1 MEREGPGI
9 LRSGLLLF
17 ASRLLSIGTGLVF
30 TLMIT
35 RTVTREEYGVWV
47 NLNADIVSY
56 FTLLATA
63 LPFWVMR
70 FVSRRHEGA
79 AKTGVVANMILG
91 LVSTTLYALMAP
103 WILSAL
109 KISNAYL
116 PLYLLASIQI
126 VWIYLVVVFE
136 SILRAVKIEALGYG
150 LLVGEV
156 AKVAAAYLFIFHLK
170 LGLLGAMGALIAGY
184 SLQVFYYLYISRGIL
199 KGRLRLSYFKE
210 WFKGSLATIYAIIGT
225 RVFSFSLV
233 LLFAIGR
240 EVARAYYGA
249 SSQIAGV
256 IGYSSFLAFALYPR
270 LLVRRNPRDVVTAF
284 KSFLMFAVP
293 MTMGAIVLS
302 DSYLTILN
310 VKYRVASPVLQAMA
324 LNVFVQSLTQL
335 LNSIIFGTEKIDLEA
350 KIELREL
357 VKTRLFLVFSFPYLR
372 ALITL
377 PTVYYILLIVRDD
390 PLTSALYTVLI
401 ILLSGVLFL
410 VLSIVFAKEAISFSF
425 PWISLAKYL
434 LASAFMAILLFLIPH
449 PTRLLATLGYT
460 IIGGILYFSIL
471 AAIDKEARGLVKSI
485 LTELRS
491 KLKTL

>member
-1 MEREGPGI
+1 MERDEPGI

-17 ASRLLSIGTGLVF
+17 ASRLLSVGTGLVF

-35 RTVTREEYGVWV
+35 RTVTREQYGIWV
-47 NLNADIVSY
+47 NLNADIIAY

-91 LVSTTLYALMAP
+91 LASTTLYALMVP

-109 KISNAYL
+109 KISDSYL
-116 PLYLLASIQI
+116 FLYLLASIQI
-126 VWIYLVVVFE
+126 VWVYLIVVFE

-156 AKVAAAYLFIFHLK
+156 VKVTAAYSFIFHLK

-184 SLQVFYYLYISRGIL
+184 SIQVFYYLYISRGIL
-199 KGRLRLSYFKE
+199 KGRVRLSYFKE
-210 WFKGSLATIYAIIGT
+210 WFKGSLATIYAIVGNRI
-225 RVFSFSLV
+225 FSFSLV

-249 SSQIAGV
+249 SFQIAGV

-270 LLVRRNPRDVVTAF
+270 LLVRRSTKDVVIAF
-284 KSFLMFAVP
+284 RSFLMFAVP

-302 DSYLTILN
+302 DSYLTILDI
-310 VKYRVASPVLQAMA
+310 KYRVAFPVLQAMA

-372 ALITL
+372 ALITV
-377 PTVYYILLIVRDD
+377 PAVYYILSIVRND

-401 ILLSGVLFL
+401 VLISGVLFL
-410 VLSIVFAKEAISFSF
+410 VLSIIFARKAISFSF
-425 PWISLAKYL
+425 PWVSLAKYL
-434 LASAFMAILLFLIPH
+434 LASTLMAAFLLSIPH
-449 PTRLLATLGYT
+449 PTKLLATLGYT
-460 IIGGILYFSIL
+460 MMGGIIYLSML
-471 AAIDKEARGLVKSI
+471 AAIDKDTRTLVKSI
-485 LTELRS
+485 LAEVRS
-491 KLKTL
+491 KLEAL